1 MANNPVAA
9 LTNAPGLR
17 PGSRGSARFSIWFV
31 ASEGARA
38 ALESIRAH
46 AFRSFLTT
54 LGIVIGVASVIA
66 MVSIIQGLQFTISQ
80 QFQGLGSNSVT
91 VRAYSALADALQGK
105 RSRLTQDDFDLIR
118 YRVEGIESI
127 TPIMYYL
134 PNGQATVRY
143 GSQTTV
149 STVVGSTFAYQDVG
163 QYFSARGR
171 FVSDSDNDTRRRV
184 AVIGDQVRLDLSLPE
199 DPVGE
204 FIQINGEW
212 LKIIGLLEAKGEIL
226 GQSQDNQVII
236 PYSTMTSLQGN
247 QRQPDIQIELT
258 MASLADLENIRH
270 TITRLLRTAHKLK
283 AGADD
288 DFRIQ
293 TAEQLQETFNSILT
307 TVTIVMTSIVSI
319 SLLVGGIGIMN
330 IMLVSVT
337 ERTREI
343 GICKAIGA
351 KRHHILLQFLLEAL
365 VLCLLGG
372 IAGLVIGYG
381 VGALAA
387 SLIPNFPAAHT
398 PWWAVALA
406 LGFSAAVGVG
416 FGILP
421 AAKAA
426 NLDPI
431 SSLRYE

>member
-1 MANNPVAA
+1 VPATETLAA
-9 LTNAPGLR
+9 G
-17 PGSRGSARFSIWFV
+17 RGTAARRSGRVTMWF
-31 ASEGARA
+31 AATEGARA
-38 ALESIRAH
+38 ALGSIRAH

-66 MVSIIQGLQFTISQ
+66 MVSIIQGLSFTIGQ
-80 QFQGLGSNSVT
+80 QFEGLGSNSVT
-91 VRAYSALADALQGK
+91 VQSYTALEDALQGR
-105 RSRLTQDDFDLIR
+105 RSRLTEEDHHLIR
-118 YRVEGIESI
+118 FRDDGIQSI
-127 TPIMYYL
+127 TPIMYS
-134 PNGQATVRY
+134 PNGQAQVRY
-143 GSQTTV
+143 GSQTTTSQV
-149 STVVGSTFAYQDVG
+149 LGTTYSYQDVG
-163 QYFSARGR
+163 QYFTLRGR
-171 FVSDSDNDTRRRV
+171 FLSDSDNATRRRV
-184 AVIGDQVRLDLSLPE
+184 AVIGEQVREDLSMPE
-199 DPVGE
+199 NPVGE
-204 FIQINGEW
+204 FVQINGEW
-212 LKIIGLLEAKGEIL
+212 LKIIGLLEPKGEIL
-226 GQSQDNQVII
+226 GQSQDNRVLV
-236 PYSTMTSLQGN
+236 PYSAMVSMQGN
-247 QRQPDIQIELT
+247 QRRPDIAIQLT
-258 MASLADLENIRH
+258 LVDLDDLENIRQ
-270 TITRLLRTAHKLK
+270 TITRLLRNAHNLER
-283 AGADD
+283 DDED

-293 TAEQLQETFNSILT
+293 TAEQLQETFDSILT
-307 TVTIVMTSIVSI
+307 TVTVVMTGLVGI

-372 IAGLVIGYG
+372 LTGLIFGYAI
-381 VGALAA
+381 GALAA
-387 SLIPNFPAAHT
+387 SLIPGFPPAHT
-398 PWWAVALA
+398 PWWAIVLA

>member
-1 MANNPVAA
+1 MK
-9 LTNAPGLR
+9 NATTEAPRLR
-17 PGSRGSARFSIWFV
+17 RSKSARFPLWF
-31 ASEGARA
+31 ACAEGARA
-38 ALESIRAH
+38 ALGSIRAH

-66 MVSIIQGLQFTISQ
+66 MVSIVQGLSAMIGQ
-80 QFQGLGSNSVT
+80 QFEGLGSNSIT
-91 VRAYSALADALQGK
+91 VQAYTSFQDQLQG
-105 RSRLTQDDFDLIR
+105 RINRLTPDDLDLIR
-118 YRVEGIESI
+118 FRVEGIQSI
-127 TPIMYYL
+127 TPIV
-134 PNGQATVRY
+134 GGSGTIRY

-149 STVVGSTFAYQDVG
+149 ARAIGSTYTYQDIG
-163 QYFSARGR
+163 QYYAATGR
-171 FVSDSDNDTRRRV
+171 FLSASDDETRRRV
-184 AVIGDQVRLDLSLPE
+184 AVIGEQVRQDLALPD
-199 DPVGE
+199 DPIGE
-204 FIQINGEW
+204 YIQFNGAW
-212 LKIIGLLEAKGEIL
+212 LKIIGSLEPKGEIL
-226 GQSQDNQVII
+226 GQNQDSLVVI
-236 PYSTMTSLQGN
+236 PYSTMVGLQAN
-247 QRQPDIQIELT
+247 RARPDIAIAMTIADLN
-258 MASLADLENIRH
+258 DLENIRQ
-270 TITRLLRTAHKLK
+270 TITRLLRNAHNLE
-283 AGADD
+283 ADADD

-293 TAEQLQETFNSILT
+293 TADQLQDSINTILNT
-307 TVTIVMTSIVSI
+307 ATVVMAGIVGI

-372 IAGLVIGYG
+372 AAGLAIGYG
-381 VGALAA
+381 IGTLVAG
-387 SLIPNFPAAHT
+387 LIPGFPDAYT
-398 PWWAVALA
+398 PLWAVGLA
-406 LGFSAAVGVG
+406 FGFSALVGIV